1 MKILMMLMKM
11 TLKKDKDNTDV
22 NNDIDSN
29 ETNTNNDENERT
41 QYNDDRNVNA
51 HYVNY
56 N

>member
-1 MKILMMLMKM
+1 MMLMKM
-11 TLKKDKDNTDV
+11 ILKKDKDNTDV

-51 HYVNY
+51 HYVSY